1 MTTKSIHKSSAVA
14 DCRPK
19 GGNGSRCTRQPT
31 TYLKVLQSTLKDQ
44 WWHSKPKW
52 FITLQW
58 TPAAVNYETASGHS
72 RLFRNKLLT
81 TIYNCRLKDL
91 PEPQDR
97 CRLIWFHERAEDPSG
112 RLIYHSHLHLTPLPK
127 SYSTQ
132 RQLELLIQH
141 QVAPG
146 FRCLKNLFRK
156 RDPAV
161 VVVPWIQEHH
171 ANYNLKDYYTYK
183 HHQDPDLVFDPE
195 ISDLIFTK

>member
-1 MTTKSIHKSSAVA
+1 MTNKIINKSSAPA
-14 DCRPK
+14 DCRPQ
-19 GGNGSRCTRQPT
+19 GGNGSRRTRQPSA
-31 TYLKVLQSTLKDQ
+31 YLKVLQSTLKDQ
-44 WWHSKPKW
+44 WRQSRPKW

-112 RLIYHSHLHLTPLPK
+112 RLIYHSHLHLTDLPK
-127 SYSTQ
+127 PYSTQ
-132 RQLELLIQH
+132 RQLELLVQQ

-146 FRCLKNLFRK
+146 FKCLKNLFRK

-161 VVVPWIQEHH
+161 VIKPWIQRHH

-183 HHQDPDLVFDPE
+183 YHQDTDLVLDPE
-195 ISDLIFTK
+195 ISDLLFTK